1 MGARPLTE
9 DLAIAESDALIIV
22 DPQMDF
28 CPGGRLAVAG
38 GDEIM
43 AGIDALAMRFRLVV
57 ITQDWHPQSH
67 SSFASSHSGR
77 RPFDTISMPY
87 GEQVLWPDHCI
98 QGTAGAEFHPD
109 VQGAIDRADLIVR
122 KGCNPRVDS
131 YSAFY
136 ENDRT
141 TKTGL
146 AGYLRDKQVR
156 RCVLVGLAYDF
167 CVAWSALDARREGF
181 EAVILKDHTRAIG
194 MPLGSGT
201 TIDEAEARFRAADVR
216 FV

>member
-43 AGIDALAMRFRLVV
+43 AGINALALRFRLVV

-109 VQGAIDRADLIVR
+109 VHGAIDRADLIIR
-122 KGCNPRVDS
+122 KGCNPQVDS

-156 RCVLVGLAYDF
+156 RCVFVGLAYDF

-201 TIDEAEARFRAADVR
+201 TIDEAEARFRAAEVR
-216 FV
+216 VV

>member
-1 MGARPLTE
+1 MGSRPLT
-9 DLAIAESDALIIV
+9 DDQAIMESDALIIV

-28 CPGGRLAVAG
+28 CPGGRLAAAG

-43 AGIDALAMRFRLVV
+43 AGIDALASHFRHVV
-57 ITQDWHPQSH
+57 ITQDWHPAGH
-67 SSFASSHSGR
+67 LSFANSHAGR
-77 RPFDTISMPY
+77 QPFDRISMPY
-87 GEQVLWPDHCI
+87 GEQVLWPDHCV
-98 QGTAGAEFHPD
+98 QGTTGAEFHPG

-122 KGCNPRVDS
+122 KGSNPQVDS

-141 TKTGL
+141 TKNGL
-146 AGYLRDKQVR
+146 AGDLRAKQVR
-156 RCVLVGLAYDF
+156 RCLFVGLAYDF

-194 MPLGSGT
+194 MPLDNGT